1 MVYTDADARA
11 ARRDFPALAR
21 RQDEFELAFLD
32 GPGGTQVPQCTIDAV
47 ARVYRDCNVNV
58 GGAFATSHE
67 SAAVVQDARAA
78 IADFVGAAS
87 PNQVS
92 FGQNMTTLNFALA
105 RALGRRLVA
114 GDEVVITAL
123 DHEANRGPWIGLA
136 ERGVAVREAHLADDG
151 TLDLDHLATLV
162 GPRTRVIA
170 VGIASNALGSVTP
183 FARVR
188 ELAHAVGA
196 LTVVDAV
203 HYAAHLPLDFEQLGC
218 DFMLCSA
225 YKFYAPHVGILCS
238 RPGLLEVLEPDR
250 LRTQKQCAPWR
261 IETGTL
267 NFAALAGVTATID
280 YLAGLAG
287 ATPAGGAGASRRARL
302 VEAMSAIADYE
313 HALGARY
320 WDALQHLPGV
330 RRHGPRFGDEPR
342 APTVSF
348 STTRHIAPIAEFLA
362 TQGLQVWHGH
372 FYAPRVVES
381 LCLMEQ
387 GGLLRVGFALY
398 NTGEEVQ
405 RLLTALEAACAR
417 KL

>member
-1 MVYTDADARA
+1 MLYTDAEARA
-11 ARRDFPALAR
+11 LRQDFPALAR
-21 RQDEFELAFLD
+21 RHGDVPLAFLD

-47 ARVYRDCNVNV
+47 ARVYRECNVNV
-58 GGAFATSHE
+58 GGAFETSYE

-87 PNQVS
+87 PAQVS

-114 GDEVVITAL
+114 GDEVIITAL

-151 TLDLDHLATLV
+151 TLDLAHLATLV

-170 VGIASNALGSVTP
+170 AGIASNALGSVTP
-183 FARVR
+183 FARIR

-250 LRTQKQCAPWR
+250 LRTQKQCAPYR

-267 NFAALAGVTATID
+267 NFAALAGVTATVD
-280 YLAGLAG
+280 YIARI
-287 ATPAGGAGASRRARL
+287 GAGASRRAR
-302 VEAMSAIADYE
+302 VVDAMSAIAAYE
-313 HALGARY
+313 HELGARY
-320 WDALQHLPGV
+320 WSALQHLPGV
-330 RRHGPRFGDEPR
+330 RRHGPAFDDTPR

-348 STTRHIAPIAEFLA
+348 SSTRHIAPIAEYLGA
-362 TQGLQVWHGH
+362 QGLQVWHGH

-398 NTGEEVQ
+398 NTEEELQ
-405 RLLTALEAACAR
+405 RLLAALETACAR
-417 KL
+417 RL

>member
-1 MVYTDADARA
+1 MPYLARSALAARA
-11 ARRDFPALAR
+11 DFPALAR
-21 RQDEFELAFLD
+21 RHGDYTIAFLD
-32 GPGGTQVPQCTIDAV
+32 GPGGTQVPGCTIDAV
-47 ARVYRDCNVNV
+47 ARVYRECNVNV

-67 SAAVVQDARAA
+67 SAAVVQAARAA
-78 IADFVGAAS
+78 VADFVGAAHAE
-87 PNQVS
+87 QIS

-114 GDEVVITAL
+114 GDEIVITAL

-136 ERGVAVREAHLADDG
+136 ERGVAVREARLADDG

-162 GPRTRVIA
+162 GPRTRIVA

-188 ELAHAVGA
+188 ELARAHGA

-250 LRTQKQCAPWR
+250 LRTQKQAAPWR

-267 NFAALAGVTATID
+267 NFAALAGVTATVD
-280 YLAGLAG
+280 YLAGH
-287 ATPAGGAGASRRARL
+287 GAGASRRACL
-302 VEAMSAIADYE
+302 VDAMTSIGDYE

-320 WDALQHLPGV
+320 WDALAHLPGIH
-330 RRHGPRFGDEPR
+330 RHGPPFDARPR

-348 STTRHIAPIAEFLA
+348 SSTRGTATLAERLA
-362 TQGLQVWHGH
+362 AAGLQVWHGH

-381 LCLMEQ
+381 LCVMEQ

-398 NTGEEVQ
+398 NTDAELD
-405 RLLTALEAACAR
+405 RLLEALRAACTR
-417 KL
+417 TG

>member
-1 MVYTDADARA
+1 MTYTDAA
-11 ARRDFPALAR
+11 ARTARMDFPALAR
-21 RQDEFELAFLD
+21 RQGDQPLAFLD

-58 GGAFATSHE
+58 GGAFGTSQE

-78 IADFVGAAS
+78 IADLVGAAS
-87 PNQVS
+87 PSQIS

-170 VGIASNALGSVTP
+170 AGIASNALGSVTP
-183 FARVR
+183 FARIR

-203 HYAAHLPLDFEQLGC
+203 HYAAHLPLAFEQLGC

-250 LRTQKQCAPWR
+250 LRTQKQCAPYR

-267 NFAALAGVTATID
+267 NFAALAGVTATVD
-280 YLAGLAG
+280 YLAGLGAG
-287 ATPAGGAGASRRARL
+287 LGTGASRRARI
-302 VEAMSAIADYE
+302 VDAMSAIAAYE
-313 HALGARY
+313 HELGARY
-320 WDALQHLPGV
+320 WAALRHLPGV
-330 RRHGPRFGDEPR
+330 RRHGPDFDDRPR

-362 TQGLQVWHGH
+362 ARGLQVWHGH

-398 NTGEEVQ
+398 NTEEELQ
-405 RLLTALEAACAR
+405 RLLAALEEACAS

>member
-1 MVYTDADARA
+1 M
-11 ARRDFPALAR
+11 DFPALAR
-21 RQDEFELAFLD
+21 RHGELPLAFLD

-58 GGAFATSHE
+58 GGAFETSHE
-67 SAAVVQDARAA
+67 SAAVVQDPRAA
-78 IADFVGAAS
+78 IADLVGAAS
-87 PNQVS
+87 PSQIS

-114 GDEVVITAL
+114 GDEVIITAL

-151 TLDLDHLATLV
+151 TLDLDHLAALV

-170 VGIASNALGSVTP
+170 AGIASNALGSVTP
-183 FARVR
+183 FARIR

-203 HYAAHLPLDFEQLGC
+203 HYAAHLPLAFEQLGC

-238 RPGLLEVLEPDR
+238 RTGLLEVLEPDR
-250 LRTQKQCAPWR
+250 LRTQKQCAPYR

-267 NFAALAGVTATID
+267 NFAALAGVTATVD
-280 YLAGLAG
+280 YIAGL
-287 ATPAGGAGASRRARL
+287 GAGASRRARV
-302 VEAMSAIADYE
+302 VEAMGAIAAYE
-313 HALGARY
+313 HELGGRY
-320 WDALQHLPGV
+320 WAALRHLPGV
-330 RRHGPRFGDEPR
+330 RRHGPDFDDSPR

-362 TQGLQVWHGH
+362 ARGLQVWHGH

-398 NTGEEVQ
+398 NTEEELQ
-405 RLLTALEAACAR
+405 RLLAALEEACAR

>member
-1 MVYTDADARA
+1 MNYTDADARA

-21 RQDEFELAFLD
+21 REGDLPLAFLD

-58 GGAFATSHE
+58 GGAFTTSHE

-78 IADFVGAAS
+78 VADFVGAAS
-87 PNQVS
+87 PSQVS

-105 RALGRRLVA
+105 RAFGRRLVA
-114 GDEVVITAL
+114 GDEVIITAL

-151 TLDLDHLATLV
+151 TLDLDHLAALV

-183 FARVR
+183 FARIR

-203 HYAAHLPLDFEQLGC
+203 HYAAHLPLAFEQLGC

-267 NFAALAGVTATID
+267 NFAALAGITATVD
-280 YLAGLAG
+280 YLAGL
-287 ATPAGGAGASRRARL
+287 GAGASRRARI
-302 VEAMSAIADYE
+302 VDAMSAIAAYE

-320 WDALQHLPGV
+320 WAALQHLPGV
-330 RRHGPRFGDEPR
+330 RRHGPRFDDSPR

-348 STTRHIAPIAEFLA
+348 SSTRPIAPIAEYLA
-362 TQGLQVWHGH
+362 AQGLQVWHGH

-381 LCLMEQ
+381 LCVMEQ

-398 NTGEEVQ
+398 NTEEELQ
-405 RLLTALEAACAR
+405 RLLAALEAACAR

>member
-1 MVYTDADARA
+1 MRYDAEAAQAARA
-11 ARRDFPALAR
+11 DFPALAR
-21 RQDEFELAFLD
+21 RHGPHAVAFLD
-32 GPGGTQVPQCTIDAV
+32 GPGGTQVPQCTIDAI

-58 GGAFATSHE
+58 GGAFETSHE
-67 SAAVVQDARAA
+67 SAAVVQAARAA
-78 IADFVGAAS
+78 VADFVGAAR
-87 PNQVS
+87 PEQIS

-136 ERGVAVREAHLADDG
+136 ERGVAVREARLADDG
-151 TLDLDHLATLV
+151 TLDLDHLARLV

-183 FARVR
+183 FERVR
-188 ELAHAVGA
+188 ELAHAHGA

-250 LRTQKQCAPWR
+250 LRTQKQAAPWR

-267 NFAALAGVTATID
+267 NFAALAGVTATVD
-280 YLAGLAG
+280 YLAGHG
-287 ATPAGGAGASRRARL
+287 EGASRRAR
-302 VEAMSAIADYE
+302 VVDAMTAIADYE

-320 WDALQHLPGV
+320 WEALAHLPGV
-330 RRHGPRFGDEPR
+330 HRHGPAFDDRPR

-348 STTRHIAPIAEFLA
+348 SSTRGTLNLA
-362 TQGLQVWHGH
+362 TELAALGLQVWHGH

-381 LCLMEQ
+381 LCVMEQ
-387 GGLLRVGFALY
+387 GGLLRVGFAMY
-398 NTGEEVQ
+398 NTDEEVD
-405 RLLTALEAACAR
+405 RLVEALRNACR
-417 KL
+417 RHP

>member
-1 MVYTDADARA
+1 MNYTDADARA
-11 ARRDFPALAR
+11 ARRDFPVLAR
-21 RQDEFELAFLD
+21 QQGDLPLAFLD

-87 PNQVS
+87 PSQVS

-188 ELAHAVGA
+188 ELAQAVGA

-250 LRTQKQCAPWR
+250 LRTQKQCAPYR

-267 NFAALAGVTATID
+267 NFAALAGVTASVD
-280 YLAGLAG
+280 YIADLAA
-287 ATPAGGAGASRRARL
+287 GAGASRRARI
-302 VEAMSAIADYE
+302 VAAMCAIADYE

-330 RRHGPRFGDEPR
+330 RRHGPRFDASPR

-348 STTRHIAPIAEFLA
+348 STTRHIGPIAEFLA
-362 TQGLQVWHGH
+362 AQGLQVWHGH

-398 NTGEEVQ
+398 NTEEEVQ
-405 RLLTALEAACAR
+405 RLLAALEVACAR